1 MDMELFGVK
10 GIYLIGSVETGEAG
24 ISSDIDL
31 IVHVGN
37 DEKQTAAMLEWF
49 KGWNEKL
56 ALINLT
62 FSNSA
67 F

>member
-49 KGWNEKL
+49 KGAGMKSWL
-56 ALINLT
+56 LSI
-62 FSNSA
+62 
-67 F
+67 